1 MCMYVCMSVCV
12 SRSVRVC
19 MYVCACMHARTYVVH
34 THVRIYVLYTYLQ
47 ARKDGRVD
55 LLAEVSVI
63 GENEAPPR
71 STQHLCPCVCVHIYR
86 HRYADAHIQAY
97 MCIGIY
103 RYTYMRPP
111 QGPRSTWRRCT

>member
-1 MCMYVCMSVCV
+1 
-12 SRSVRVC
+12 
-19 MYVCACMHARTYVVH
+19 MHARTYVVH

-71 STQHLCPCVCVHIYR
+71 SSQHLGPYVCVYR
-86 HRYADAHIQAY
+86 NEGLCVAETANGLSGA
-97 MCIGIY
+97 MTAPLCGIDGK
-103 RYTYMRPP
+103 
-111 QGPRSTWRRCT
+111 QLSGVS